1 MQLNDSWILKYTKL
15 YVTPL
20 VHQKLTYLPVGST
33 DKLKSV
39 SPGNQNQKLL
49 QLMFFFY
56 KLESAFHVY
65 ISSISS
71 THKSHQE
78 DLSGRSH
85 GNSCSSSVFNT
96 AVISAGI
103 GAIRQR
109 STKDQAKSNKFNI
122 ATGQRSS
129 SSLSRKIDIAR
140 HKSQHYGRLNVSD
153 VTNSMLVASPLR
165 ESARNPYQQKRH
177 IYCQGNN
184 INPACTTI

>member
-1 MQLNDSWILKYTKL
+1 MWHLWYTRSWLICRSDQQTNWK
-15 YVTPL
+15 VC
-20 VHQKLTYLPVGST
+20 
-33 DKLKSV
+33 
-39 SPGNQNQKLL
+39 LL
-49 QLMFFFY
+49 ETRIRSFCSWCFFFY

-122 ATGQRSS
+122 ATGQRSC

-165 ESARNPYQQKRH
+165 ESARNPYQQKQH

>member
-85 GNSCSSSVFNT
+85 GNSCLSRVVNT
-96 AVISAGI
+96 ALISAGI

-122 ATGQRSS
+122 ATGQRSC

-165 ESARNPYQQKRH
+165 ESARNPYQQKQY